1 MLSAHMLAQTLGII
15 GAQGLLA
22 LGDAGNAALFIGVSI
37 LVSISFAP
45 ILLSVQPASSQSPD
59 RAPAWPPVSGTGKSL
74 SRAIHVMTERTVLD
88 GEDR

>member
-22 LGDAGNAALFIGVSI
+22 LGDAGNAALFIGASI

-45 ILLSVQPASSQSPD
+45 ILLSVQPTSWQSPD
-59 RAPAWPPVSGTGKSL
+59 RAPAC
-74 SRAIHVMTERTVLD
+74 
-88 GEDR
+88 